1 MYPDELKYHEGH
13 GWVRVEGEEA
23 VIGITAYAAGEL
35 EEIIYVEL
43 PEEGFSITKD
53 EPYGSVESSK
63 AVEDLIAPVSGEVLR
78 RNDEVIDAPDMIN
91 QDPYGE
97 GWLVVVKPEDEGELD
112 LLVTAEDY
120 RTQVGEDD
128 EEEEAEEEEEEP
140 AEEELEVEDEEE

>member
-23 VIGITAYAAGEL
+23 VIGITAYAEGEL

-43 PEEGFSITKD
+43 PEEGFSVTKD

-63 AVEDLIAPVSGEVLR
+63 AVEDLIAPISGEVLR

-97 GWLVVVKPEDEGELD
+97 GWLIVVKPEDEGELEQ
-112 LLVTAEDY
+112 LMTAEDY
-120 RTQVGEDD
+120 RTQLGED
-128 EEEEAEEEEEEP
+128 EEEEVEEEEEL